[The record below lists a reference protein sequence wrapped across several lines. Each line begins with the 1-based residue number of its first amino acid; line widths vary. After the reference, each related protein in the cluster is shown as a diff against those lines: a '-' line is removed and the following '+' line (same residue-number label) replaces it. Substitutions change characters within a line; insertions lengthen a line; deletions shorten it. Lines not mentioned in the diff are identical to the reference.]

1 MELAE
6 QRLYFEKRA
15 AEERAAAAHAEDERA
30 AQPHREL
37 AQRYS
42 AVASGAAEP
51 GTETAGDDGCGSLPP
66 EFTILP

>member
-1 MELAE
+1 MELAD

-37 AQRYS
+37 AQR
-42 AVASGAAEP
+42 
-51 GTETAGDDGCGSLPP
+51 
-66 EFTILP
+66 